1 MRRIKNMRELQLL
14 QNNLKFKEQLAEKE
28 LAGSSA
34 KILDNLTGKLK
45 DLAFD
50 LGTHLT
56 MEIIAL
62 FRKSKSARSSADS

>member
-1 MRRIKNMRELQLL
+1 MRRIKNMRELELL

-34 KILDNLTGKLK
+34 KILDNLTGKIK

-56 MEIIAL
+56 MEIISL
-62 FRKSKSARSSADS
+62 FRKSRSASSSSEQ